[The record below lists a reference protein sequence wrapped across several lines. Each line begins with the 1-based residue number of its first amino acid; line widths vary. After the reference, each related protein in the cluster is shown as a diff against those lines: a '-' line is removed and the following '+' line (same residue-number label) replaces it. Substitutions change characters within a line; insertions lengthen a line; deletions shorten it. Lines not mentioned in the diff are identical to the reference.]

1 MMILKYGSKGDDVRH
16 LQTLLSNKGFKGKN
30 DQALII
36 DGYFGDNTEFAVLN
50 FQRHA
55 SLVVDGLVGTKTMQ
69 ALTEDYSN
77 SDKFLKDE
85 DYQKASVRLGVSEL
99 TIRVFGAVEGA
110 GVGFL
115 KDGRPKI
122 LFERHR
128 MYRYLSEKYGESFAK
143 QKMQQYPHIVNTA
156 SGGYQGGTAEYI
168 RLELAKS
175 IDQECALMS
184 ASWGQFQI
192 MGENWKNLGY
202 ESVQQF
208 VDEQF
213 ESESKQLDAFIRFIE
228 WKSGTIAGKKVKL
241 IDALKKEDW
250 HAVFTLYNGANY
262 KKLGYQAK
270 FQKHFD
276 RLESIYSMNT

>member
-1 MMILKYGSKGDDVRH
+1 MKTLKFGSKGEAVAQ
-16 LQTLLSNKGFKGKN
+16 LQSQLISYGMTGK
-30 DQALII
+30 DEQALAI
-36 DGYFGDNTEFAVLN
+36 DGDFGEHTEFAVMA
-50 FQRHA
+50 FQRQK
-55 SLVVDGLVGTKTMQ
+55 GLVADGIVGYKTLS
-69 ALTEDYSN
+69 ALAGN
-77 SDKFLKDE
+77 PVDKLLKDE
-85 DYQKASVRLGVSEL
+85 DYQNASQRLGVSEL

-128 MYRYLSEKYGESFAK
+128 MYRYLAEKFSESFANE
-143 QKMQQYPHIVNTA
+143 KMREYPHIVNTQA
-156 SGGYQGGTAEYI
+156 GGYQGGSAEYI

-175 IDQECALMS
+175 IDEDCALMS

-208 VDEQF
+208 VDEQYH
-213 ESESKQLDAFIRFIE
+213 SESKQLDAFIRFIE

-241 IDALKKEDW
+241 LDALKKGDW
-250 HAVFTLYNGANY
+250 HAVFTLYNGSAY

-270 FQKHFD
+270 FQQHFD
-276 RLESIYSMNT
+276 RLEAIYT

>member
-1 MMILKYGSKGDDVRH
+1 MKNLKFGSKGEAVIQ
-16 LQTLLSNKGFKGKN
+16 LQAKLNELGLPGKN
-30 DQALII
+30 EQPLDI
-36 DGYFGDNTEFAVLN
+36 DGIFGENTEFAVMA
-50 FQRHA
+50 FQRQK
-55 SLVVDGLVGTKTMQ
+55 GLVADGIVGIKT
-69 ALTEDYSN
+69 LSTLSGH
-77 SDKFLKDE
+77 SVDKLLKDE
-85 DYQKASVRLGVSEL
+85 DYKNASQRLGVSEL

-128 MYRYLSEKYGESFAK
+128 MYRYLSEKFGESFANE
-143 QKMQQYPHIVNTA
+143 KMREYPHIVNRNA
-156 SGGYQGGTAEYI
+156 GGYQGGSAEYI

-175 IDQECALMS
+175 IDEESALMS

-208 VDEQF
+208 VAEQF

-228 WKSGTIAGKKVKL
+228 WKSGTVAGKKVKL
-241 IDALKKEDW
+241 IDALKKGDW
-250 HAVFTLYNGANY
+250 HAVFTLYNGAAY

-276 RLESIYSMNT
+276 RLEAIYT